1 MNYYWQQL
9 QELYRA
15 YEANWQILGL
25 VAILLFIGTLITV
38 PLVIIILPTR
48 YLTED
53 RSHRRHSR
61 RVWYIPYL
69 LSKNAVGGIFILSGL
84 VMLVLP
90 GQGLLT
96 LAVGICLIDFP
107 GKRLLVQRIL
117 CRKGVLTV
125 INRLRAKAA
134 RPPLEMPE
142 K

>member
-1 MNYYWQQL
+1 MNEYWQQL
-9 QELYRA
+9 QDLYRA

-38 PLVIIILPTR
+38 PLIIIILPTR

-53 RSHRRHSR
+53 PSHRWHGRWG
-61 RVWYIPYL
+61 WYIPYL
-69 LSKNAVGGIFILSGL
+69 LLKNAVGGIFILSGL

-96 LAVGICLIDFP
+96 LAIGIILIDFP
-107 GKRLLVQRIL
+107 GKRLMVHRIL
-117 CRKGVLTV
+117 SRKGVISV

-134 RPPLEMPE
+134 RPPLEIPE